1 MYGNELYL
9 ALVVGTMLSLIY
21 TEITGMLPA
30 GLIVAGYIALMFEHP
45 YTILVVLL
53 ISGLTYL
60 IVNFGIAR
68 IVILYGRR
76 KFVAMVTVGLII
88 KLLIDYTVPYLPYE
102 FYIITGVG
110 VIVPGIIANT
120 IQRQGF
126 MHTILSLALVST
138 ATYLIV
144 FGYNALILR

>member
-9 ALVVGTMLSLIY
+9 ALVVGTIFSLIY
-21 TEITGMLPA
+21 TEVTGMLPA

-45 YTILVVLL
+45 YTILVVLF

-60 IVNFGIAR
+60 IVKFGIAR
-68 IVILYGRR
+68 VVILYGRR

-102 FYIITGVG
+102 FYVITGVG

-120 IQRQGF
+120 IERQGF
-126 MHTILSLALVST
+126 VHTLVSLAIVST

-144 FGYNALILR
+144 FGYNTLIL